1 MLARNPIRIIVG
13 GLIALVLVGFG
24 VYRLVNRAGGAVNG
38 IVIDLDRKP
47 SLRAAAPVRVTLG
60 LPLGR
65 GLARPVC
72 ARRP

>member
-38 IVIDLDRKP
+38 IQQATGGGSGTNAADAS
-47 SLRAAAPVRVTLG
+47 SLIRAGNFA
-60 LPLGR
+60 
-65 GLARPVC
+65 
-72 ARRP
+72 